1 MKYDRFLLADE
12 QGLGKT
18 MQIINIACIRKQ
30 TKGYKH
36 CLIIC
41 GVNGLK
47 WNWRNEIEKHS
58 NEKGY
63 ILGTR
68 YDKSGKEKIG
78 SINDRLEDLNGI
90 ENAYNTRFNRVLDA
104 YPYFLITNIETLRNE
119 NIIKKLKELCD
130 EGIINMIALDEGHKC
145 FHYDSLITTD
155 KGNLKIGDIVN
166 KKIDCNVLSYNHNT
180 NKYEFKKITN
190 YFKNNVQE
198 NLIELEILGDD
209 NKIHKIKC
217 TKNHKIYTENRGYV
231 AAYLLTEKDK
241 ILIK

>member
-1 MKYDRFLLADE
+1 MNS
-12 QGLGKT
+12 GLGKT
-18 MQIINIACIRKQ
+18 MQIINIACIKKQ
-30 TKGYKH
+30 IKGYKH

-47 WNWRNEIEKHS
+47 WNWKSEVEKHS
-58 NEKGY
+58 NEHGY

-68 YDKSGKEKIG
+68 YDKNGKEKIG
-78 SINDRLEDLNGI
+78 SINDRLEDLFVDTNNNFI
-90 ENAYNTRFNRVLDA
+90 SDRIQNS
-104 YPYFLITNIETLRNE
+104 YFIITNIETLRDEKILNE
-119 NIIKKLKELCD
+119 LRALCNL
-130 EGIINMIALDEGHKC
+130 GVINMIALDEGHKC
-145 FHYDSLITTD
+145 FHYNSLITTD

-166 KKIDCNVLSYNHNT
+166 NKIDCNVLSYNHNT

-198 NLIELEILGDD
+198 NLIELEILGED

-231 AAYLLTEKDK
+231 EADLLTEKDK
-241 ILIK
+241 VLIK